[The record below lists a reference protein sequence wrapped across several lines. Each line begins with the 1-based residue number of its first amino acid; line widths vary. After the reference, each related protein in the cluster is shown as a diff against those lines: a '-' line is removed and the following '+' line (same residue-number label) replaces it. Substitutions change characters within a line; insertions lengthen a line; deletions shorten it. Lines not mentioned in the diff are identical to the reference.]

1 MDQMPVHAHDALM
14 PVLWFGLVGGDFV
27 QKFFTHS
34 RNIFLF
40 SCAFGGVMYLIYFLP
55 ACQMRVTKGD
65 SGFYCVLETS
75 FDL

>member
-1 MDQMPVHAHDALM
+1 MPVHAHNALM
-14 PVLWFGLVGGDFV
+14 REFGFGFWGG
-27 QKFFTHS
+27 FFLIIFLIILETF
-34 RNIFLF
+34 FLF